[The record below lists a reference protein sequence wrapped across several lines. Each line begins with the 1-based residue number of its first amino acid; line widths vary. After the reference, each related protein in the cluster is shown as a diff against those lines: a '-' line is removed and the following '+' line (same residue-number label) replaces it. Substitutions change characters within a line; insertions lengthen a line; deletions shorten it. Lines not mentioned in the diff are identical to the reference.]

1 MMKNKAILITFL
13 FFFSATFLNAQ
24 DNSGTDR
31 VLYTNGSEEYGIIDM
46 TDLNEKGI
54 IYFSTD
60 TEKKEIIY
68 PSQIKEIAVKD
79 NRVIIGKSVKYLNGD
94 DEYRVDD
101 YFAETVIQGSVSLF
115 KVFGTP
121 FDYALESMNGV
132 EALQVTKNG
141 DVINETY
148 KGIFY
153 LAFEDCR
160 EGIKTLEIRFT
171 LTDFIKAVN
180 KYNSCMDPSYK
191 SSIEVKVKETLL
203 EIEPRIG
210 VNISSLKVIVDD
222 NSNYEPEELDM
233 NSISVGIG
241 LVLRYGIIKDRILL
255 ISDIGYTKYQ
265 WDVSSGSKKTF
276 STPIEHRETFFSL
289 GMEGRYT
296 VNDFDIHATGGARMN
311 VTLFDQSQDPTV
323 RLNYNDPNFP
333 LRSTHLYSP
342 SARKSEYYT
351 YFIELGLAREIKENI
366 AVGFSAKANFGAE
379 EVFTQK
385 EDRHYDEFNYN
396 IALSFFAR
404 YKLKFVK

>member
-1 MMKNKAILITFL
+1 MKRNVGLVILIATVCSTFL
-13 FFFSATFLNAQ
+13 KAQ
-24 DNSGTDR
+24 DNSGTDK
-31 VLYTNGSEEYGIIDM
+31 VIYSNGSEEYGIIDL

-60 TEKKEIIY
+60 TEKKEIVY
-68 PSQIKEIAVKD
+68 PSQIKEIAIKT
-79 NRVIIGKSVKYLNGD
+79 NRVIIGKRVKYLNKD
-94 DEYRVDD
+94 NEYRVDD
-101 YFAETVIQGSVSLF
+101 YFAESVIQGSASLYR
-115 KVFGTP
+115 VFGTSYQ
-121 FDYALESMNGV
+121 YALESQNGV

-153 LAFEDCR
+153 LAFEGCR
-160 EGIKTLEIRFT
+160 GGIKTLEIRYT
-171 LTDFIKAVN
+171 LTDFIKALN

-203 EIEPRIG
+203 EIEPRLG

-233 NSISVGIG
+233 NNSISVGIG

-276 STPIEHRETFFSL
+276 STPLEHREAYFSL

-296 VNDFDIHATGGARMN
+296 VNDFDIHATGGVRMN

-323 RLNYNDPNFP
+323 SLNYNDPNFP

-351 YFIELGLAREIKENI
+351 YFIELGLAKEIKENI